1 MYLIVCKP
9 LEPFALLYNYLLI
22 SLSPMIS
29 ILFSAR
35 VWECSDLAL
44 TEGSRENNGEL
55 KKDIMFG
62 IVLRQNT
69 WVMC

>member
-1 MYLIVCKP
+1 
-9 LEPFALLYNYLLI
+9 
-22 SLSPMIS
+22 MIS